1 MHRKLF
7 AFVFVAAL
15 LSSAVV
21 VFADSD
27 DSDAT
32 SVTTITGYI
41 GMAGIPNTPAVG
53 MVINLNNVAESLT
66 TPCVATTDANGFF
79 TLDLSTTPA
88 LQSESVFHIYFSDVD
103 YIAQNLLPNITRIDG
118 TQHLQL
124 DLSGVTGTAYQLGN
138 DLDHG
143 LLLVPGHGDLEFT
156 VKGSDRFLKNAM
168 ITLKDEDSAQEFSGE
183 TASNGKYTF
192 PDLPYG
198 VYNLK
203 VTCNGYKTYTESVL
217 YNGQATHNVT
227 MVEKEIPTFYGMTTY
242 HALMFLGV
250 AVGLILVMISH
261 ILVKRNWK
269 GMKD

>member
-32 SVTTITGYI
+32 SVTTITGFVSIAGAPPPEEEHLEIYLTNATETCTPIHTTI
-41 GMAGIPNTPAVG
+41 GADG
-53 MVINLNNVAESLT
+53 S
-66 TPCVATTDANGFF
+66 F
-79 TLDLSTTPA
+79 TLDLTTA
-88 LQSESVFHIYFSDVD
+88 SAELQAETVFHIYFSDVD
-103 YIAQNLLPNITRIDG
+103 YVALSLPTIVDEIPG
-118 TQHLQL
+118 SQHLLL
-124 DLSGVTGTAYQLGN
+124 DLTSFAGTTCELG
-138 DLDHG
+138 DSLIHSIC
-143 LLLVPGHGDLEFT
+143 LISGHGPLEFT
-156 VKGSDRFLKNAM
+156 VKGTDRFLLNAM
-168 ITLKDEDSAQEFSGE
+168 ISLEDVDESQEYSGE
-183 TASNGKYTF
+183 TAANGKYTF
-192 PDLPYG
+192 TNLPYG
-198 VYNLK
+198 EYNLK
-203 VTCNGYKTYTESVL
+203 VTCNGYKTFYGNLTF
-217 YNGQATHNVT
+217 NGQTTHSVT